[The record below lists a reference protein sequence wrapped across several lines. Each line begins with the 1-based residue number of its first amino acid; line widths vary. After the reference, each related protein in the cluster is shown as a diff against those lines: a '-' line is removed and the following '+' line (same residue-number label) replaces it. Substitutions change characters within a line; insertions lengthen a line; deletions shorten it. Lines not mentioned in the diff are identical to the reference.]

1 MDLLTNPVKD
11 YDWGS
16 TTELPALLGLPPG
29 RTMAELWLGAH
40 PSGPST
46 LERGGR
52 TYTLAE
58 VIGADPVGELGAAT
72 VDRFGPRLPFLLKL
86 LSASRALS
94 LQVHPSDEQ
103 ARQGYARRDP
113 HYADASAKPEMV
125 VALTEFSA
133 LAGMRQG
140 PQAADLLARLGL
152 PELGPVVAALA
163 RGDLTG
169 ALDTVLTWP
178 RPARHGLVA
187 AVAAAARGLGGQDF
201 GATARLADQHPD
213 DPAVLAPLLL
223 RRHTLAPGQ
232 ALYLPAGVLH
242 TYLGGFAVE
251 VMGASD
257 NVLRAGLTGKPV
269 DVPALL
275 AVTDVSAQPEHVV
288 ADETGAYRP
297 HCPQFRLHRLTGG
310 TLRLTRALPR
320 ILLCTRGAVTAGDSI
335 TLHAGQSIFL
345 PARHDS
351 LTVSGEGTAYCAEP
365 GI

>member
-1 MDLLTNPVKD
+1 MDLLTNPVKE

-16 TTELPALLGLPPG
+16 TTELAALLGLPPG
-29 RTMAELWLGAH
+29 PPRAELWLGAH

-46 LERGGR
+46 LDRGGR

-58 VIGADPVGELGAAT
+58 VLDADPVGELGTAT

-86 LSASRALS
+86 LSARRALS

-113 HYADASAKPEMV
+113 HYADPWAKPELV

-133 LAGMRQG
+133 LAGLR
-140 PQAADLLARLGL
+140 PAAEAADLLARLAL
-152 PELGPVVAALA
+152 PQLAPVVAALGQ
-163 RGDLTG
+163 GDVAA
-169 ALDTVLTWP
+169 ALHTVLTWP
-178 RPARHGLVA
+178 RTARRELVT
-187 AVAAAARGLGGQDF
+187 AVAAAARELGGQDF
-201 GATARLADQHPD
+201 DATARLAGQHPD

-275 AVTDVSAQPEHVV
+275 AITDVRAQPGRVV
-288 ADETGAYRP
+288 PDASGVYRP
-297 HCPQFRLHRLTGG
+297 GCPQFRLHHVSGSTSRLAG
-310 TLRLTRALPR
+310 ALPR
-320 ILLCTRGAVTAGDSI
+320 ILLCTGGTVTAGEHR
-335 TLHAGQSIFL
+335 LHAGQAVFL
-345 PARHDS
+345 PARHDP
-351 LTVSGEGTAYCAEP
+351 LTIRGEGTAYCAEP